1 MSESR
6 PNPASATERALTA
19 AMARMT
25 IPATFHPSV
34 AHSRAKP
41 RRTRLARAGSLNS
54 ITPRACRAVTVGR
67 IPDTATASAL
77 GPSHGR
83 TGPSACPPPGRN
95 PGGGRGRYGRTEL
108 TEVPQLA
115 YPSRVP
121 PQVPMVSVNAD
132 PVQLRYGMYSPA
144 K

>member
-54 ITPRACRAVTVGR
+54 ITPRACQAVTVGR
-67 IPDTATASAL
+67 IPGMATASAL
-77 GPSHGR
+77 GPGHR
-83 TGPSACPPPGRN
+83 TVGMPAPGRN
-95 PGGGRGRYGRTEL
+95 PGAGGGRYGRTEL

-132 PVQLRYGMYSPA
+132 PVQLRYGMYSAA

>member
-6 PNPASATERALTA
+6 PKPASATDRALTA
-19 AMARMT
+19 AMARMM

-41 RRTRLARAGSLNS
+41 RRTRPARAGSLNS
-54 ITPRACRAVTVGR
+54 ITLRACQAAPPAPRAEPGARAER
-67 IPDTATASAL
+67 P
-77 GPSHGR
+77 
-83 TGPSACPPPGRN
+83 
-95 PGGGRGRYGRTEL
+95 YGHTEL

-121 PQVPMVSVNAD
+121 PQVPMVRVNAD
-132 PVQLRYGMYSPA
+132 PVQFRYGMYSPA